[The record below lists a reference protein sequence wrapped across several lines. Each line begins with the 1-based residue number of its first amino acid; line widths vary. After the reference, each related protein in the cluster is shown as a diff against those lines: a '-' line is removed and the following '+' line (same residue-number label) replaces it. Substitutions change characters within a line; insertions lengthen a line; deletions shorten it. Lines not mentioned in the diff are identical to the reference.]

1 MVNIIL
7 VKITVNAV
15 VLHAKSKSI
24 FSFYSCVGY
33 LNFNRHSM
41 GNFATLETDENSPID
56 IQEEGQG
63 GTRRST
69 RKRKSA
75 LHEGLYNT
83 WRYLDFINRMTN
95 YSLSL

>member
-7 VKITVNAV
+7 EKIIVNVV

-24 FSFYSCVGY
+24 FFFHNCVGY
-33 LNFNRHSM
+33 LNYKRHSM

-63 GTRRST
+63 STRRST

-75 LHEGLYNT
+75 LHEGLYN
-83 WRYLDFINRMTN
+83 D
-95 YSLSL
+95 